1 MILLWLG
8 LPEWA
13 IVACLGCGLGLT
25 GALINWLTFR
35 SPAKV
40 WIAGFQGVVAPFFVS
55 AALPLGLMTGFLAS
69 DIWDANRQAARAIQQ
84 EADAV
89 SMLIALDVPAASRP
103 APSQPAPSQPGGVA
117 ETARAYMRSVIED
130 DWPRRATGN
139 GAPITTERFSALTR
153 AVATGHAEQTGVQT
167 AMLAAV
173 GRIADARSTRLSLMG
188 SHTSALRWSVVLLL
202 AVLTQMAVAAVHLE
216 RRRAQAVALILSTSA
231 SVVTIGLI
239 AALDQPYHGAYQV
252 SPAPYRQVLGGN

>member
-35 SPAKV
+35 SPARV

-55 AALPLGLMTGFLAS
+55 AALPLGLMTGFLAA

-103 APSQPAPSQPGGVA
+103 APSQPGGVA
-117 ETARAYMRSVIED
+117 EAARAYMRSVIED

-153 AVATGHAEQTGVQT
+153 AVATGHAEQPGVQT

-252 SPAPYRQVLGGN
+252 SPAPYRKVLGGN

>member
-25 GALINWLTFR
+25 GALINWLTFH

-40 WIAGFQGVVAPFFVS
+40 WFAGFQGVVAPFFVC

-89 SMLIALDVPAASRP
+89 SMLIALDVPVASRP
-103 APSQPAPSQPGGVA
+103 DAVA
-117 ETARAYMRSVIED
+117 ETARAYMRSVTED
-130 DWPRRATGN
+130 DWPRRATGS

-153 AVATGHAEQTGVQT
+153 AVATGHAEQPGVQT
-167 AMLAAV
+167 AMLAAI